1 MYSLL
6 KLLENSYYT
15 AEYDRDE
22 NGNIVFEIEVPGFN
36 KDNLN
41 VEITDGFLTV
51 RGETEKRQYFKQF
64 TLNNVE
70 DVSATIKDGILTL
83 TLSEPEKQV
92 RKIELNK
99 KEIEYTDI

>member
-1 MYSLL
+1 MPYYIRAKRKKEDIYMYSLL

-51 RGETEKRQYFKQF
+51 RGETEKRHIS
-64 TLNNVE
+64 NN
-70 DVSATIKDGILTL
+70 SH
-83 TLSEPEKQV
+83 
-92 RKIELNK
+92 
-99 KEIEYTDI
+99 